1 VTKEENALL
10 EEKFTMEEIRKA
22 VFESYPDG
30 APGPDGISF
39 MYYQHFWEE
48 VKEDLIEMFD
58 DFHNGTLD
66 LYRLNFSL
74 VIVIP
79 KEKEARI
86 INKYRSI
93 SLLNY
98 SYKIFTKVLTNRIGR
113 VIDRLVASNQTAFIK
128 GRFIL
133 ESVVTA
139 HEVVHNVH
147 QDKKKGC
154 HKTGLRKS
162 L

>member
-79 KEKEARI
+79 KERRPE
-86 INKYRSI
+86 
-93 SLLNY
+93 L
-98 SYKIFTKVLTNRIGR
+98 
-113 VIDRLVASNQTAFIK
+113 
-128 GRFIL
+128 
-133 ESVVTA
+133 
-139 HEVVHNVH
+139 
-147 QDKKKGC
+147 
-154 HKTGLRKS
+154 
-162 L
+162 